1 MGDQRRLAYLVT
13 GGSGFIGS
21 HLVEALL
28 ARGESVIALDNLST
42 GRISNLDSVQR
53 HPRLRF
59 VQGSVLDELMVDELT
74 HQCDVVIHLAG
85 AVGVKLIVEHPLR
98 SLTTNI
104 RGSEIV
110 IEAAHRYRRKVLL
123 ASTSEIYGKN
133 SSGPLHEESERILGS
148 PAVVR
153 WAYSTAKAVDEIL
166 ANAYH
171 RERGL
176 PTLVV
181 RLFNTVGPRQSP
193 AYGMVIPRLIRQAL
207 RGEPVTVFGDGSQ
220 TRCFAHVAD
229 VVAAILLLLDDDDA
243 AGQTFNVGCSDEI
256 SIIDLAKL
264 IISRCESQSPIQL
277 IPYDQAYDSGFE
289 DMERRVPDTTKLR
302 SHTGWFP
309 HRSLSRNPGRDDRGG
324 GRRTGCASGLGEIV
338 IVPGSALAAG
348 ALAFVLVALLTEVMR
363 RIAVRHCLLDQPRGD
378 GRHSLATPYL
388 GGVAIAGGTVGAFAV
403 AAPTGS
409 AQILAITGSGTIVC
423 ALGLADDLRPLNPA
437 LRVIVECLCAS
448 ALVAAGIHAD
458 LFASAGMLGR
468 WVDDAGTVAWIVVL
482 TNSFNLLDNMDG
494 AAAGDRPGDW
504 AFPRTAGAGHRT
516 A

>member
-1 MGDQRRLAYLVT
+1 MGSQRRMTYLVT

-28 ARGESVIALDNLST
+28 ARGDSVIALDNLST
-42 GRISNLDSVQR
+42 GRISNLDSVR
-53 HPRLRF
+53 GHPRLRF

-176 PTLVV
+176 PTVVV

-207 RGEPVTVFGDGSQ
+207 RGEQVTVFGDGTQ

-229 VVAAILLLLDDDDA
+229 VVAAILLLLDDDTA

-256 SIIDLAKL
+256 SILDLATL
-264 IISRCESQSPIQL
+264 IISRCQSKSSIQL
-277 IPYDQAYDSGFE
+277 IPYDQAYESGFE

-302 SHTGWFP
+302 SLTGWSP
-309 HRSLSRNPGRDDRGG
+309 HRSLSD
-324 GRRTGCASGLGEIV
+324 
-338 IVPGSALAAG
+338 
-348 ALAFVLVALLTEVMR
+348 
-363 RIAVRHCLLDQPRGD
+363 
-378 GRHSLATPYL
+378 
-388 GGVAIAGGTVGAFAV
+388 
-403 AAPTGS
+403 
-409 AQILAITGSGTIVC
+409 ILAEMM
-423 ALGLADDLRPLNPA
+423 AEAADELAVLRDL
-437 LRVIVECLCAS
+437 VTS
-448 ALVAAGIHAD
+448 
-458 LFASAGMLGR
+458 
-468 WVDDAGTVAWIVVL
+468 
-482 TNSFNLLDNMDG
+482 
-494 AAAGDRPGDW
+494 
-504 AFPRTAGAGHRT
+504 
-516 A
+516 